1 MSSAVGANQ
10 KSVIAMRDALRNI
23 QRELGLGQ
31 AVALLTI
38 AAEPG
43 LSVNDLADRL
53 ELPQQTASR
62 YAAILLGRYEAAGA
76 AGPSEALISQEV
88 SVDDPRRRALFLTP
102 EGEALIARL
111 FMVSRAGVLA
121 EAI

>member
-1 MSSAVGANQ
+1 MSPAVEANQ
-10 KSVIAMRDALRNI
+10 KRVIAMRDALRNI

-31 AVALLTI
+31 AIALLTI

-62 YAAILLGRYEAAGA
+62 YVAILLGRYEAAGA
-76 AGPSEALISQEV
+76 AGPGAALISQEV
-88 SVDDPRRRALFLTP
+88 SVDDPRRRALFLAP

-111 FMVSRAGVLA
+111 FMAPRADVLV